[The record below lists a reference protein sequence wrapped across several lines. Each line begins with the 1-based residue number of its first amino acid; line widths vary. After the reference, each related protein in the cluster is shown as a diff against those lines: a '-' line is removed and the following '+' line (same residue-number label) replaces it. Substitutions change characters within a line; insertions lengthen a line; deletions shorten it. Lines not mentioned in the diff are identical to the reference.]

1 VSEKLI
7 NEMTALEIQDYLVS
21 GKSSISQFYAQL
33 MEFVSE
39 GDKKIH
45 AFVNFD
51 ARCVEA
57 QTQTLADDRDLG
69 REPGPLYGVPIG
81 LKDIIDTSD
90 FPTEYGSVIHQGR
103 YAISN
108 ATLVRRLKEPAP

>member
-1 VSEKLI
+1 MSGKLI
-7 NEMTALEIQDYLVS
+7 NEMTALEIQEYLVS
-21 GKSSISQFYAQL
+21 GKSSISQFYSQL
-33 MEFVSE
+33 MELVAE

-45 AFVNFD
+45 AFVNLD
-51 ARCVEA
+51 AKCVQA

-90 FPTEYGSVIHQGR
+90 FPTEYGSV
-103 YAISN
+103 
-108 ATLVRRLKEPAP
+108 